1 MRKITLDSL
10 VRLVSDNKWQPEMSF
25 LIKEMSTGPGRK
37 WCEIGRFY
45 KIVEQTHMW
54 GYAQKISKCADITIL
69 YTESFFY
76 TENESSSLITTTEE
90 VDNVWSLEGV
100 IVTDGDNK
108 VPPNVWSRYLPSSFS
123 SVDYSQLD
131 VNSAM
136 DVSGEILM

>member
-1 MRKITLDSL
+1 MNKIRLQSL
-10 VRLVSDNKWQPEMSF
+10 VQLVKNNKWNQELNF
-25 LIKEMSTGPGRK
+25 QIKEITNGPGRE
-37 WCEIGRFY
+37 WCKNRRYY
-45 KIVEQTHMW
+45 KIIEQTHMW

-108 VPPNVWSRYLPSSFS
+108 VPPNVWRSEERRVGKERRRQRTTWAGRSK
-123 SVDYSQLD
+123 
-131 VNSAM
+131 
-136 DVSGEILM
+136 EE

>member
-1 MRKITLDSL
+1 
-10 VRLVSDNKWQPEMSF
+10 
-25 LIKEMSTGPGRK
+25 
-37 WCEIGRFY
+37 
-45 KIVEQTHMW
+45 MW

-76 TENESSSLITTTEE
+76 TENEFSSLITTTEE

-131 VNSAM
+131 VNSAIDM
-136 DVSGEILM
+136 SGEILM